1 MHFIVTGG
9 AGFIGSHITEQLLS
23 EGHYVTV
30 VDNLSTGSLQN
41 LPKHSHLKI
50 LQKDV
55 LLCQPQD
62 FPEPIDGIAH
72 LAATP
77 SVATSWLQPLSVHH
91 NNLSATI
98 AVIELCKTLNIP
110 RLVFA
115 SSAAVYGN
123 PTQLPITETQQTSP
137 ISPYGLQKLVSEQY
151 ASLFAQELGISFI
164 GLRLFNVFGPRQLP
178 NSQYS
183 GVISIFLS
191 AIQQGLPITIYG
203 DGSQTRDFIYV
214 KDIANGFVKAL
225 TATLTSGSSLIFNL
239 GTGKSTSLMQ
249 LVDYLKIY
257 FPQWQSH
264 LKLAPARLGDIQH
277 STADISKASSLL
289 SFEPQWSTQSAL
301 ELFIASLHATDPKK
315 NITMQTAKVV
325 HYSNIGSYNNSKC

>member
-9 AGFIGSHITEQLLS
+9 AGFIGSHLTEQLLS

-41 LPKHSHLKI
+41 LPEHSHLKI
-50 LQKDV
+50 LQKDL

-77 SVATSWLQPLSVHH
+77 SVTASWLQPLDAHH

-98 AVIELCKTLNIP
+98 AVIELCKALNIP

-123 PTQLPITETQQTSP
+123 PTQLPISEAQSTSP

-151 ASLFAQELGISFI
+151 ASLFAKHIGFSFI

-183 GVISIFLS
+183 GVISIFL
-191 AIQQGLPITIYG
+191 AAMQQGFPLTIYG
-203 DGSQTRDFIYV
+203 DGTQTRDFIYV
-214 KDIANGFVKAL
+214 KDVANGFVKAL
-225 TATLTSGSSLIFNL
+225 TIPLAAGSSLIFNL

-249 LVDYLKIY
+249 LVNLLKIC
-257 FPQWQSH
+257 FPEWRSQV
-264 LKLAPARLGDIQH
+264 KFARPRPGDIQH
-277 STADISKASSLL
+277 SEADISSASSLL
-289 SFEPQWSTQSAL
+289 GFKPQWSAQQAL
-301 ELFIASLHATDPKK
+301 KLFI
-315 NITMQTAKVV
+315 
-325 HYSNIGSYNNSKC
+325 